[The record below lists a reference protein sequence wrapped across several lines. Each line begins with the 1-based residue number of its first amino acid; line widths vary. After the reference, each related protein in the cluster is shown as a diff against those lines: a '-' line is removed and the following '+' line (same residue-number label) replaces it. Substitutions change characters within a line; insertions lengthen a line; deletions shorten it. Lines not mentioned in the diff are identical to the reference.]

1 MNAQAVV
8 AICSVVQVVEE
19 QVEFTLVELCR
30 SCAADDALVAE
41 LVAHGLLEPAGAGPD
56 TWCFSGASLAMT
68 RRAQRLVDDLG
79 VNAAGAAVA
88 IELME
93 RIDRL
98 EGGAGNSDALWN
110 RQRSASRAG

>member
-8 AICSVVQVVEE
+8 VTVCSVVQVVEE
-19 QVEFTLVELCR
+19 QVEFTLAELCR
-30 SCAADDALVAE
+30 SVAADDALVAE
-41 LVAHGLLEPAGAGPD
+41 LVAHGLLEPAGAGPES
-56 TWCFSGASLAMT
+56 WRFSGASLALT
-68 RRAQRLVDDLG
+68 RRALRLIDDLG

-98 EGGAGNSDALWN
+98 ERVAENQDAP
-110 RQRSASRAG
+110 

>member
-8 AICSVVQVVEE
+8 VTVCNVVQVVEE

-30 SCAADDALVAE
+30 SCLAEDALVAE
-41 LVAHGLLEPAGAGPD
+41 LVAHGVLEPAGVGPD
-56 TWCFSGASLAMT
+56 SWRFSGSSLAVT
-68 RRAQRLVDDLG
+68 RRAQRLIDDLG

-88 IELME
+88 IELLA

-98 EGGAGNSDALWN
+98 ERGAGA
-110 RQRSASRAG
+110 

>member
-8 AICSVVQVVEE
+8 VTVCSLVQVVEE

-30 SCAADDALVAE
+30 SGAADDTVVAE

-56 TWCFSGASLAMT
+56 TWRFSGASLAVT
-68 RRAQRLVDDLG
+68 RRAQRLIDDLG

-98 EGGAGNSDALWN
+98 ERGAG
-110 RQRSASRAG
+110 R